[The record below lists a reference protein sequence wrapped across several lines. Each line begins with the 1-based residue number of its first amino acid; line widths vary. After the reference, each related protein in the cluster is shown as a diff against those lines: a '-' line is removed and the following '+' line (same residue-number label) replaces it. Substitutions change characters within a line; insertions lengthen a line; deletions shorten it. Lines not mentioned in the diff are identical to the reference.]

1 MTIIEIDLADHAPM
15 LDRRA
20 ELRDHDNDDE
30 VIYDGTAF
38 ACAIKGACKAWGGFT
53 DDEKEILDEI
63 AETCEV
69 PADHA
74 GLFVATM
81 TAYRAIW
88 GTKVQQMIDD
98 GSGPLI
104 AHDALVYDNWV
115 NLTRVVRL
123 AIEEMDDQHIMCQLG
138 AEQFEDVQ
146 NRLLSSPSFTRLT
159 TREE

>member
-1 MTIIEIDLADHAPM
+1 M
-15 LDRRA
+15 
-20 ELRDHDNDDE
+20 
-30 VIYDGTAF
+30 
-38 ACAIKGACKAWGGFT
+38 
-53 DDEKEILDEI
+53 
-63 AETCEV
+63 

-115 NLTRVVRL
+115 NLMRVVRL